1 MPAFKLAQIAERIGG
16 KLSGDPGIEID
27 GVAQIDKAGKGKIT
41 FLANPKYKQ
50 ALQNSRA
57 SAVIVDQKTEIT
69 TSIPFILVPDAYYG
83 FLQTFLLFNPAKKI
97 LEDGIHASAVVH
109 DSANISADAAIGAN
123 VYIGAGVMVG
133 SKTQIFPNCVI
144 LDDSKIGDDSILY
157 PSVTIRENCSI
168 GDRVVIHNGAVI
180 GSDGFGFAFHEGKY
194 HKIPQVG
201 KVVIEDNVE
210 IGANTTI
217 DRATMGETIIKKGV
231 KLDNLIQIA
240 HNCII
245 DENTVIAAQTGI
257 SGSTSVGKNVVIAGQ
272 VGLVGHI
279 KIGDGVQ
286 LGAQS
291 GVTKDIPDGE
301 IYFGYPAR
309 PVMHT
314 KRIEAV
320 VNNLPDLI
328 KRIRRLEK
336 EIAELKDRR
345 SEVSGK

>member
-16 KLSGDPGIEID
+16 KLSGDPDIEID
-27 GVAQIDKAGKGKIT
+27 GVAQIDRAGKGKIT

-57 SAVIVDQKTEIT
+57 SAVIIDQKAEMTP
-69 TSIPFILVPDAYYG
+69 SIPFILVADAYFG

-109 DSANISADAAIGAN
+109 DSAKVSSGAAIGAN
-123 VYIGAGVMVG
+123 AYVGAGVVIG
-133 SKTQIFPNCVI
+133 SDTQIFPNCVI
-144 LDDSKIGDDSILY
+144 LDDSKIGDGCILY
-157 PSVTIRENCSI
+157 PSVTIRENCLI
-168 GDRVVIHNGAVI
+168 GNRVIIHNGAVI
-180 GSDGFGFAFHEGKY
+180 GSDGFGFAPHGGKY

-201 KVVIEDNVE
+201 RVVIEDDVE

-217 DRATMGETIIKKGV
+217 DRATMGETIIRRGV

-240 HNCII
+240 HNCVI

-291 GVTKDIPDGE
+291 GVTKDIPNGE

-309 PVMHT
+309 PVMHA

-320 VNNLPDLI
+320 VNNLPDLM
-328 KRIRRLEK
+328 KRIKKLEK
-336 EIAELKDRR
+336 EIAELKDRKTDPR
-345 SEVSGK
+345 